1 VQPGDTVLFHAAAGG
16 VGLIACQWLKALG
29 ARVIGTAG
37 SDEKCALA
45 RRHGADV
52 RINYRSERFVDR
64 VREITGGKGVAE
76 DTFLDSLDCLRPF
89 GMLVAFGNASGPA
102 PPLEPLLLTQ
112 KGSLY
117 LTRPSLM
124 HYAARRADLEA
135 MSSELFEIVLSGRVT
150 IEIGQRYALE
160 ETARAHRD
168 LEARKTT
175 GSSILLR

>member
-1 VQPGDTVLFHAAAGG
+1 M
-16 VGLIACQWLKALG
+16 
-29 ARVIGTAG
+29 
-37 SDEKCALA
+37 
-45 RRHGADV
+45 
-52 RINYRSERFVDR
+52 
-64 VREITGGKGVAE
+64 AE

-124 HYAARRADLEA
+124 HYAARRADLDA
-135 MSSELFEIVLSGRVT
+135 MSKELFDIVLSGKVT

-168 LEARKTT
+168 LEARRTI
-175 GSSILLR
+175 GSSILLP